1 MSDTFNG
8 PGIWEMSG
16 RIVPWETWRADFKRE
31 FMRKAFMA
39 LWFNGISG
47 DYLEFGSCG
56 GMTFTL
62 AYEQS
67 RQAGNH
73 CKLWSFDSF
82 QGLPDPAG
90 APDEHPRW
98 QKGAMSMSLEKF
110 TEICQQHEIPTSDYQ
125 LVPGYY
131 RDTIGSDNSTVA
143 LPHDVA
149 LAYIDCDLYS
159 STKIVLSFLAKR
171 LKHGMI
177 IAFDDYYCFSKSALS
192 GERKALLE
200 FRLSD
205 RRFNFAPYVQF
216 GWAGMSFIVEDKS
229 LIPEGADIHVFT

>member
-8 PGIWEMSG
+8 PGNWEMSG
-16 RIVPWETWRADFKRE
+16 GIVPWETWRADFKRE

-39 LWFNGISG
+39 LWFNEISG

-67 RQAGNH
+67 RQVGKY

-90 APDEHPRW
+90 ASDEHPRW

-110 TEICQQHEIPTSDYQ
+110 TEICQQHKIPASDYQ
-125 LVPGYY
+125 LVPGITEI
-131 RDTIGSDNSTVA
+131 RLVVMTV
-143 LPHDVA
+143 P
-149 LAYIDCDLYS
+149 
-159 STKIVLSFLAKR
+159 VLFL
-171 LKHGMI
+171 M
-177 IAFDDYYCFSKSALS
+177 
-192 GERKALLE
+192 
-200 FRLSD
+200 
-205 RRFNFAPYVQF
+205 
-216 GWAGMSFIVEDKS
+216 
-229 LIPEGADIHVFT
+229 T

>member
-1 MSDTFNG
+1 
-8 PGIWEMSG
+8 
-16 RIVPWETWRADFKRE
+16 
-31 FMRKAFMA
+31 MRKAFTA
-39 LWFNGISG
+39 LWFNSISG

-67 RQAGNH
+67 REIGNQ

-98 QKGAMSMSLEKF
+98 QKGAMSMSLKKF
-110 TEICQQHEIPTSDYQ
+110 TEICQQHNIPASDYQ

-131 RDTIGSDNSTVA
+131 SDTIGNEDSIGS
-143 LPHDVA
+143 LPRDVA

-159 STKIVLSFLAKR
+159 STKTVLSFLEKR
-171 LKHGMI
+171 LKRGMI

-192 GERKALLE
+192 GERKAFLE
-200 FRLSD
+200 LTLSD
-205 RRFNFAPYVQF
+205 RKFNFAP
-216 GWAGMSFIVEDKS
+216 
-229 LIPEGADIHVFT
+229 